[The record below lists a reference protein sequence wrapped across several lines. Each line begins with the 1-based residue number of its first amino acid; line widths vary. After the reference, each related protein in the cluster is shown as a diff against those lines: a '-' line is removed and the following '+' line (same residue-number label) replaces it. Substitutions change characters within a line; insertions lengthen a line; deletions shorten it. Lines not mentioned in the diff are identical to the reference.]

1 MFHYRWVGLICIV
14 CALTGSGCASI
25 VSPGPDQVFITSVP
39 SGAAVTIDGLPVGNT
54 PVSTVVRRGAQTV
67 SFSMAGY
74 QTVSSPI
81 PMQFNGWVIGNVF
94 FGGIPGILIA
104 PAIPLSLLDLLMG
117 NAWKVSGTIGA
128 SLPKVE
134 SGDSRNG
141 NGPDSIAAWLG
152 RMRKYAELAQAGPP
166 ERK

>member
-1 MFHYRWVGLICIV
+1 MFQFRWVGLVCIV
-14 CALTGSGCASI
+14 CALTGSGCATI
-25 VSPGPDQVFITSVP
+25 VSSGPDQVFITSVP
-39 SGAAVTIDGLPVGNT
+39 SGAAVTIDGQPVGNT
-54 PVSTVVRRGAQTV
+54 PVSTVVRRNAQTV

-81 PMQFNGWVIGNVF
+81 PKVFNGWLLGNVI
-94 FGGIPGILIA
+94 FGGIPGILI
-104 PAIPLSLLDLLMG
+104 DLISG
-117 NAWKVSGTIGA
+117 NAMKANATIGA
-128 SLPKVE
+128 NLPKVE